1 MQCLSCRREIHGTET
16 LFFKKK
22 LLLCPSCHAL
32 AESADR
38 DVEAAF
44 LRARGVADGL
54 LLEHIMAGRLLQGGS
69 GAPDIAVS
77 LGEEPPCST

>member
-1 MQCLSCRREIHGTET
+1 MQCLSCRREVHGTEAV
-16 LFFKKK
+16 FFKKR
-22 LLLCPSCHAL
+22 LLLCSSCLAL

-44 LRARGVADGL
+44 SRARGVADNL
-54 LLEHIMAGRLLQGGS
+54 LLEHIMSGRLLQGGS

-77 LGEEPPCST
+77 LEEKPCST